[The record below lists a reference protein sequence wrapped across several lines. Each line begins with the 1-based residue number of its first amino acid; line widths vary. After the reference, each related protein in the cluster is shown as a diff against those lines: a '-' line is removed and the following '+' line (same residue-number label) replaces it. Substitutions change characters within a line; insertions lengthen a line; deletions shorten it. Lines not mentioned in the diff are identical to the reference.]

1 MQKKD
6 QETKQEQGREEQTA
20 QRDENVLNPEIK
32 NESDL
37 SKKERRLIE
46 KEKLK
51 GMGLSKKLE
60 YIWMYYKPA
69 IFGVIAAIALVFAVR
84 DYCENAKMDTV
95 LAMSIVNCTAN
106 ETTTLSQEIKEELGL
121 GDDKYSQVEIGVN
134 LTTNTDGSEFDY
146 YAQMAYVTQVQAGSL
161 DVIVMP
167 EALYQNLEESGAF
180 DDILEIVG
188 EDTWRSFGEQTDT
201 KHLLL
206 TDKELLEKMGISY
219 EQACIVIPVNA
230 PNKENAAEWIMNMA
244 ES

>member
-6 QETKQEQGREEQTA
+6 QDTQWKQGGEEQIV

-51 GMGLSKKLE
+51 GMGLGKKLE

-95 LAMSIVNCTAN
+95 LAVSIVNCTTN
-106 ETTTLSQEIKEELGL
+106 ETTMLAQEIKEDLGFE
-121 GDDKYSQVEIGVN
+121 DDRYSCVEIGVN
-134 LTTNTDGSEFDY
+134 LTTNTDGNEFDY

-161 DVIVMP
+161 DMIVMP
-167 EALYQNLEESGAF
+167 EALYKNLNESGAF
-180 DDILEIVG
+180 DDILALVG
-188 EDTWRSFGEQTDT
+188 EETWKLFGEQTDT

-206 TDKELLEKMGISY
+206 TDDELIEKMGIAY

-230 PNKENAAEWIMNMA
+230 PNKENAAEWLRTMV

>member
-6 QETKQEQGREEQTA
+6 QDTKQKQGREEQTA

-51 GMGLSKKLE
+51 GMGLGKKLE

-69 IFGVIAAIALVFAVR
+69 IFGVIAAIALVFAAR
-84 DYCENAKMDTV
+84 DYYENAKMNTV
-95 LAMSIVNCTAN
+95 LAMSVVNCTAN
-106 ETTTLSQEIKEELGL
+106 ETTTLAQEIKEDLGFR
-121 GDDKYSQVEIGVN
+121 DDKYSRVEIGVN
-134 LTTNTDGSEFDY
+134 LTTNTDGNELDY

-167 EALYQNLEESGAF
+167 EALYKTLDEGGAF
-180 DDILEIVG
+180 DDILDIVG
-188 EDTWRSFGEQTDT
+188 EETWKSFGEQTDT
-201 KHLLL
+201 RHLVIS
-206 TDKELLEKMGISY
+206 DRQLLEKMGVSY

-230 PNKENAAEWIMNMA
+230 PNKENAAEWLRNMA

>member
-6 QETKQEQGREEQTA
+6 QDTKQKQGREGQTA

-51 GMGLSKKLE
+51 GMGLGKKLE

-69 IFGVIAAIALVFAVR
+69 IFGVIAAIALVFAAR
-84 DYCENAKMDTV
+84 DYYENAKMNTV
-95 LAMSIVNCTAN
+95 LAMSVVNCTAN
-106 ETTTLSQEIKEELGL
+106 ETTTLAQEIKEDLGF
-121 GDDKYSQVEIGVN
+121 GDDKYSRVEIGVN
-134 LTTNTDGSEFDY
+134 LTTDTDGNELDY

-167 EALYQNLEESGAF
+167 EALYKTLDEGGAF
-180 DDILEIVG
+180 DDILNIVG
-188 EDTWRSFGEQTDT
+188 EETWKSFGEQTDT
-201 KHLLL
+201 RHLVIS
-206 TDKELLEKMGISY
+206 DRQLLEKMGVSY

-230 PNKENAAEWIMNMA
+230 PNKENAAEWLRNMA